1 MAGLGPPEIDV
12 AWTTFFQRFWVS
24 MAELVGL
31 PPLPAMFERDSAA
44 ATYERL
50 GGTSL
55 DDLTWYEALSGLRFG
70 IILARMSLR
79 SIAFGL
85 QDKVPDDPDDLIMFA
100 PLMRRL
106 LEEIS

>member
-1 MAGLGPPEIDV
+1 
-12 AWTTFFQRFWVS
+12 
-24 MAELVGL
+24 
-31 PPLPAMFERDSAA
+31 
-44 ATYERL
+44 
-50 GGTSL
+50 
-55 DDLTWYEALSGLRFG
+55 
-70 IILARMSLR
+70 MSLR